1 MHCVFF
7 FLFFSFFSKTV
18 IMTCYVS
25 SCQTWFIRDT
35 VYALVLSHIGS
46 HVLLLS

>member
-1 MHCVFF
+1 MVFF
-7 FLFFSFFSKTV
+7 FFFSFFFKTV
-18 IMTCYVS
+18 IMSCYVS
-25 SCQTWFIRDT
+25 SCQTWFIRDI